1 MGCFVDICL
10 DRCMPDTPT
19 FPGPS
24 PHTSRGD
31 VTVLLSRAQK
41 GDRKA
46 TEELFPV
53 VYGEL
58 RDLAERFLAGERRNH
73 TLQPTA
79 LVNEAYLRLV
89 GPEASWESRAH
100 FFGAAATA
108 IRRIL
113 TDHARTRDR
122 LKRGGGKK
130 AVPLENVDV
139 AADDEQHDLIGL
151 DEALTALAKL
161 DEQKSRVVELRFFG
175 GLSIEQTATVLG
187 VSPSTVV
194 RDWQFAKV
202 WLHRELTKDD

>member
-1 MGCFVDICL
+1 MTAP
-10 DRCMPDTPT
+10 RHN
-19 FPGPS
+19 PS
-24 PHTSRGD
+24 D
-31 VTVLLSRAQK
+31 VTVLLSRVEK
-41 GDRKA
+41 GDRQA

-53 VYGEL
+53 VYSEL
-58 RDLAERFLAGERRNH
+58 RELAERFLAGERKNH

-79 LVNEAYLRLV
+79 LVHEAYMRLV

-122 LKRGGGKK
+122 VKRGGGKRP
-130 AVPLENVDV
+130 VSLDGVDP
-139 AADDEQHDLIGL
+139 AAEQGGEQDLVGL
-151 DEALTALAKL
+151 DEALTALGAL
-161 DEQKSRVVELRFFG
+161 DPQKARVVELRFFG

-187 VSPSTVV
+187 VSNSTVV

-202 WLHRELTKDD
+202 WLHRELTKAD